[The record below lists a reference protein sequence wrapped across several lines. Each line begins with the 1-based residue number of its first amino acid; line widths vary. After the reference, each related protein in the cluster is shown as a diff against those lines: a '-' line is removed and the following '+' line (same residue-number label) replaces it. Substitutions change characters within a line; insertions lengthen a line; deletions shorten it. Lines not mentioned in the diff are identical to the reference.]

1 MSAATTPAGAARCR
15 VRASGLVWTGRPRG
29 GGALMSAATTPAG
42 AARCRVRA
50 SGLGWTDENEVR
62 A

>member
-1 MSAATTPAGAARCR
+1 
-15 VRASGLVWTGRPRG
+15 
-29 GGALMSAATTPAG
+29 MSAATTPAG